1 MFLSFACFY
10 SFSELNSPL
19 LSVFELSAEKARVFA
34 FRMIVLS
41 RKAII
46 VLSLNI
52 CMQALIPLQNPL

>member
-10 SFSELNSPL
+10 SFSESNSPL